1 MKYLSLLLFPVFCSV
16 TLSEA
21 GEIYGRLKNERP
33 NIVFILADDLGR
45 ADLPVYGNTF
55 NEAPN
60 IDKLASEGM
69 MFTSAYAACPVC
81 SPTRAS
87 IQSGQYPARVGI
99 IDFIPGH
106 WRPFEEVIVPKNR
119 TQYLPSEI
127 ITIGEALKSA
137 GYATGYFGKWHLG
150 DKTEH
155 HPLNQGYDVANVGQG
170 YYNVKFNPP
179 REVGSEK
186 RLSELLTDFGEE
198 FIDSN
203 RENPFFLFVAHYD
216 VHVQLDAD
224 RDLIDKYLKKQRMDN
239 YPGNAVYAAM
249 IEHLDRSVGRLLRKI
264 KETGLE
270 DRTIVIFYSDNGGLI
285 GRFDRIPLLA
295 NDKLD
300 IYEDSPLKYI
310 ASSNAPFR
318 AEKGTVYEG
327 GIREPLIIRWPG
339 KIKAGSISD
348 AIVSSVDF
356 YPTFLELAGAANPED
371 QILDGKSL
379 MPELLENR
387 YDPERAIFWHYP
399 VYHHDVPA
407 GAVRKGEWKLIENL
421 VSGEVA
427 LYNLS
432 ADVGEQM
439 DLSELFPEKTTELS
453 SLLKNWQRE
462 VNAEFPVANPAFD
475 ENKRKEWGVHPD
487 RR

>member
-1 MKYLSLLLFPVFCSV
+1 VRYLSLLLFPVFCTVSFSV
-16 TLSEA
+16 A
-21 GEIYGRLKNERP
+21 GEIYGRVKNERP

-60 IDKLASEGM
+60 IDKLAAGGIR
-69 MFTSAYAACPVC
+69 FTNAYAACPVC

-99 IDFIPGH
+99 IDFITGH
-106 WRPFEEVIVPKNR
+106 WRPYEEVIVPKNR

-137 GYATGYFGKWHLG
+137 GYTTGYFGKWHLG
-150 DKTEH
+150 DRGEH
-155 HPLNQGYDVANVGQG
+155 HPLNQGYDEANVGQG
-170 YYNVKFNPP
+170 YYNVRFNPP
-179 REVGSEK
+179 REEGSGK

-198 FIDSN
+198 FIDRN
-203 RENPFFLFVAHYD
+203 RENPFFLFIAHYD

-224 RDLIDKYLKKQRMDN
+224 KDLIDKYLKKQRIDN

-249 IEHLDRSVGRLLRKI
+249 IEHLDRSVGRIIGKL

-270 DRTIVIFYSDNGGLI
+270 ERTIVIFYSDNGGLI
-285 GRFDRIPLLA
+285 GRYDRIPLLA

-318 AEKGTVYEG
+318 AEKGTVWEG

-339 KIKAGSISD
+339 KIKAASISE
-348 AIVSSVDF
+348 AIVTSVDF
-356 YPTFLELAGAANPED
+356 YPTLLDFAGAANPEG

-379 MPELLENR
+379 LPELLENK

-407 GAVRKGEWKLIENL
+407 GAVRKGDWKLIENL
-421 VSGEVA
+421 VSGEMA
-427 LYNLS
+427 LYNLR

-439 DLSELFPEKTTELS
+439 DLSGLFPGKTEELKK
-453 SLLKNWQRE
+453 LLKNWQSS
-462 VNAEFPVANPAFD
+462 VNAEFPVPNPAFD
-475 ENKRKEWGVHPD
+475 ENKRREWGIHPD

>member
-1 MKYLSLLLFPVFCSV
+1 VRYISLLLFPVFFSV
-16 TLSEA
+16 SLSEA
-21 GEIYGRLKNERP
+21 GGIGGRLKNERP

-69 MFTSAYAACPVC
+69 RFTNAYAACPVC

-106 WRPFEEVIVPKNR
+106 WRPYEEVIVPKNR
-119 TQYLPSEI
+119 TQYLPSKI

-150 DKTEH
+150 DRGEH
-155 HPLNQGYDVANVGQG
+155 HPLNQGYDEANVGQG
-170 YYNVKFNPP
+170 YYNVRFNPP

-198 FIDSN
+198 FIDRN

-224 RDLIDKYLKKQRMDN
+224 KDLIDKYLKKQRIDN

-249 IEHLDRSVGRLLRKI
+249 IEHLDRSVGRLLRKL

-318 AEKGTVYEG
+318 AEKGTVCEG

-339 KIKAGSISD
+339 KIKAGSISE
-348 AIVSSVDF
+348 AIVTSVDF

-379 MPELLENR
+379 LPELLENR

-407 GAVRKGEWKLIENL
+407 GAVRKGDWKLVENFI
-421 VSGEVA
+421 SGEVA
-427 LYNLS
+427 LYNLR

-439 DLSELFPEKTTELS
+439 DLSELFPGKTEELKI
-453 SLLKNWQRE
+453 LLKNWQSS
-462 VNAEFPVANPAFD
+462 VNAEFPVPNPAFD
-475 ENKRKEWGVHPD
+475 ENKRKEWGMHPKK
-487 RR
+487 